1 MLEYDANY
9 AVVVAS
15 GDVKLSLVGLVW
27 VHQELRLSRVFFLI
41 FLFGVFFRATSE
53 YVSTPVRLPKKRA
66 IRPRATKRISGPL
79 LGGKAGRHVG
89 THHAILFV
97 NGFVEADKNTFFGT
111 DLKLATFEAFEVV
124 DDAVGHGDL
133 EVVAELLHFLQINLL
148 IIRFKKRLLTKF
160 ICLPQ
165 AYIYRMIP

>member
-1 MLEYDANY
+1 M
-9 AVVVAS
+9 VVAS

-27 VHQELRLSRVFFLI
+27 VHQELRLSRVFFLVI
-41 FLFGVFFRATSE
+41 FVFGVLIRATSE
-53 YVSTPVRLPKKRA
+53 DISTPVRLPKKRA

-148 IIRFKKRLLTKF
+148 IIRFKEGLLTKF

-165 AYIYRMIP
+165 AYIYRMVT